1 MALPRW
7 PASGGAPKQLVLV
20 VLGLA
25 VAGGAAVLW
34 KLHQQQVD
42 QLSHQLGLSQE
53 QVSALK
59 DQNTQLTRQLESVRA
74 ERAGLD
80 ERLSSLRAQL
90 VSATGDLER
99 SQVAFNELQ
108 DRLKEFSEERTQLR
122 RQVTSLTE
130 ERARDQQ
137 QIEELGAR
145 KAELEQSAAR
155 LRERL
160 ALLDRD
166 YRKVAEQ
173 LAGLQTAPHPGV
185 SVVSSYG
192 PSATQPTGSAET
204 NQQGLPS
211 LIAGTVEL
219 PPIIVR
225 KDRAGM
231 SIPVRGRLVE
241 VNEPHA
247 FVVLDK
253 GSLDGVHVGMVFDV
267 VRGSSTVGRATVVRV
282 RPQLSACDVLRQ
294 HTVGPLQSGDEV
306 VQRSP

>member
-1 MALPRW
+1 VNRARAPLDLPVLRRRELQGQQFFKQPRIARERE
-7 PASGGAPKQLVLV
+7 PAA
-20 VLGLA
+20 
-25 VAGGAAVLW
+25 
-34 KLHQQQVD
+34 
-42 QLSHQLGLSQE
+42 
-53 QVSALK
+53 SAELPGP
-59 DQNTQLTRQLESVRA
+59 A
-74 ERAGLD
+74 ILD
-80 ERLSSLRAQL
+80 PLRERLDLPVKHIGLKL
-90 VSATGDLER
+90 VG
-99 SQVAFNELQ
+99 
-108 DRLKEFSEERTQLR
+108 
-122 RQVTSLTE
+122 
-130 ERARDQQ
+130 
-137 QIEELGAR
+137 EELGAR